1 MFVGILTVTSVAS
14 IPLPNFVPI
23 SNLPNE
29 PVVDKPAFHSSTVLT
44 APAGF
49 GGAVAN
55 QTRAVFRGGERNIG
69 GSNATSNIID
79 FIQIATGGN
88 AQDFGDAT
96 FNEFMNGM
104 SDSHGGLGGY

>member
-1 MFVGILTVTSVAS
+1 MFVGMLTVTSVAS

-49 GGAVAN
+49 GGTLAN
-55 QTRAVFRGGERNIG
+55 QTRAVWRAGTVS
-69 GSNATSNIID
+69 GSNSNAIFYIS
-79 FIQIATGGN
+79 IASGGN
-88 AQDFGDAT
+88 AEDFGDAT
-96 FNEFMNGM
+96 TAVSMNGM
-104 SDSHGGLGGY
+104 SDSHGGLGGF